1 MSRFWRSLQFRIPAV
16 FISAFLLALVAILVV
31 LSTYGKRLLEDY
43 ARREVMLSGQNIV
56 AELGGRVAYAESL
69 VRALANLGEGLAHD
83 VTLTRMLV
91 KEVMDSPG
99 TGAFIAGGGLWPEPY
114 QFDPQ
119 RERRSFFWGRD
130 AAGSLQYYDS
140 YNAPE
145 GAGYHQEEW
154 YVPARHV
161 PSGGV
166 FWSKSYMDPYS
177 YQPMVTVTAP
187 MHRAGRF
194 YGVTTIDLKLE
205 GLHELLERAA
215 RQLAGYAFAVD
226 RNGKLLAFP
235 DERQAKVYGLDQQG
249 QRTEEFIDVVQ
260 LARQQPQLGAYAQA
274 IQRMNEQ
281 RLAGATQLPG
291 YDPQLA
297 MQISDS
303 SYQIKT
309 EEARLIAAVL
319 ASMQG
324 KGVAWTAGY
333 QELFIDNDPLLGQ
346 PAFAAVFEMPQ
357 TYWKIVTVMPYSEA
371 MAASVAVYR
380 NLLIVIAVVMSAALL
395 AMLTVVRRLLVRP
408 ISDMSGQLRQL
419 TRAGGESGRLID
431 MPATHGE
438 LGELAYWFNRRTHQL
453 LDVQQELRQ
462 TQEGLERRVEER
474 THALREEMR
483 RRYEAQQ
490 LRDMQTDRAERQHA
504 AVVKLSLHEALW
516 EGDIVAAART
526 ITEVA
531 AEVMGVAR
539 VSVWLVDDSR
549 TSLNVVDLFDR
560 EAAAHRQG
568 LQLKMEDYPGYFAA
582 LAHDRSIAVED
593 IFNDAR
599 TAELQEYARA
609 LNVGALLDSPV
620 RIVGALCAVVCFE
633 NVGSPRAWHEDEIR
647 FAGEIADQV
656 KHALDTAG
664 RMESDRQIRRLAFYD
679 PLTELANR
687 RLFQETAQHEIDV
700 AQRHALF
707 GGLIYLD
714 LDNFKTLN
722 DSLGH
727 HVGDELLVQVA
738 LRLKTTLRKEDV
750 AARLGGDEFVVLI
763 PGMHAERQEAL
774 AQAMAVAGKLQAAL
788 TTTPYQ
794 LHGHEYIITS
804 SMGVTVYP
812 DGDGALSD
820 VLKHA
825 DTAMYHAKDEGKNR
839 ICPYSP
845 EMQEAADHR
854 QRIEQ
859 ELRVAI
865 AAGEFVLQ
873 YQPQLDDQG
882 GVVGAEALV
891 RWMHKERGMVL
902 PGEFIPVTEE
912 TSLILELGTWI
923 LREACRF
930 CCGVALNQI
939 AINIS
944 AIQFHQPD
952 FVETVARILSETG
965 LAPDRVMLE
974 LTEGIVIADI
984 DDTITKMNALRKLG
998 VRMSID
1004 DFGTGYSS
1012 LAYLKQL
1019 PLDQLKIND
1028 KFVRDVSVSLNDAVI
1043 AETIISMARHLGL
1056 KVVAEGVETADQF
1069 QFLHSKGCDL
1079 YQGYYFSLPLP
1090 AAALEEFLRDRDRL
1104 SVHHVTASK

>member
-16 FISAFLLALVAILVV
+16 FVSAFVLALAAILVV

-43 ARREVMLSGQNIV
+43 AKREVMLSGQNIV
-56 AELGGRVAYAESL
+56 AELGGRIAYAESL
-69 VRALANLGEGLAHD
+69 AGALANLGEGLAHD
-83 VTLTRMLV
+83 AALTQSLV
-91 KEVMDSPG
+91 KEVMDSSG
-99 TGAFIAGGGLWPEPY
+99 TEAFIAGGGLWPEPY

-119 RERRSFFWGRD
+119 QERRSFFFGRD
-130 AAGSLQYYDS
+130 AAGALQYLDG

-154 YVPARHV
+154 YVPARHM
-161 PSGGV
+161 PPGGA

-205 GLHELLERAA
+205 GLHELLERAS
-215 RQLAGYAFAVD
+215 RPLAGYAFAVD

-235 DERQAKVYGLDQQG
+235 DEKQAKVYSVDQQG
-249 QRTEEFIDVVQ
+249 RRTEEFIDVVR
-260 LARQQPQLGAYAQA
+260 LAQQQPQFSAYAQA
-274 IQRMNEQ
+274 ILRMNEQ
-281 RLAGATQLPG
+281 RLASASQLPEYVPDLATQITAG
-291 YDPQLA
+291 
-297 MQISDS
+297 

-319 ASMQG
+319 ATLQG
-324 KGVAWTAGY
+324 KGTTWRAGY

-346 PAFAAVFEMPQ
+346 AAFAAVFEMPR
-357 TYWKIVTVMPYSEA
+357 TYWKIVTVMPYSAA
-371 MAASVAVYR
+371 MAASNTIYTK
-380 NLLIVIAVVMSAALL
+380 LLIVIAVVMSAALL
-395 AMLTVVRRLLVRP
+395 AMLLVVRRILVRP

-419 TRAGGESGRLID
+419 TQSGGESGRLID
-431 MPATHGE
+431 LPATHGE
-438 LGELAYWFNRRTHQL
+438 LGQLALLFNRRTCQL

-462 TQEGLERRVEER
+462 AQEGLEARVEER
-474 THALREEMR
+474 TEALRQEMQR
-483 RRYEAQQ
+483 RQEVRQ
-490 LRDMQTDRAERQHA
+490 LRDLQIERAERQHA

-516 EGDIVAAART
+516 QGDIVTAAQT
-526 ITEVA
+526 INEVA
-531 AEVMGVAR
+531 AEVLGVAQA
-539 VSVWLVDDSR
+539 SIWLVDESR
-549 TSLNVVDLFDR
+549 TCIDVVDLFDR
-560 EAAAHRQG
+560 KAAVHRQG
-568 LQLKMEDYPGYFAA
+568 LQLKMEDNPIYFSA

-593 IFNDAR
+593 MFSDPR
-599 TAELQEYARA
+599 TVELLEYAQT
-609 LNVGALLDSPV
+609 LGIGALLDSPV

-633 NVGSPRAWHEDEIR
+633 HVGGPRVWHEDEIR

-664 RMESDRQIRRLAFYD
+664 RLESDRQIRRLAFYD

-700 AQRHALF
+700 AQRHAVY

-738 LRLKTTLRKEDV
+738 QRLKAALRKEDV

-763 PGMHAERQEAL
+763 PGMHAQRDEAL
-774 AQAMAVAGKLQAAL
+774 TQALTVAGKIQSAL
-788 TTTPYQ
+788 TTTPYH
-794 LHGHEYIITS
+794 LHGHEYVITS

-812 DGDGALSD
+812 DGEGNLSD

-825 DTAMYHAKDEGKNR
+825 DTAMYRAKDEGKNR

-845 EMQEAADHR
+845 EMQEAANRR
-854 QRIEQ
+854 QQIEQ
-859 ELRVAI
+859 ELRAAI
-865 AAGEFVLQ
+865 TAHEFELY
-873 YQPQLDDQG
+873 YQPQLNGQG
-882 GVVGAEALV
+882 EVVGAEALV
-891 RWMHKERGMVL
+891 RWIHKDRGMVT
-902 PGEFIPVTEE
+902 PDEFIPVAEE
-912 TSLILELGTWI
+912 TGLILELGAWI
-923 LREACRF
+923 VREACRF
-930 CCGVALNQI
+930 CCDLSLQQI

-952 FVETVARILSETG
+952 FVEAVARILDETG
-965 LAPDRVMLE
+965 VSPDRVMLE

-984 DDTITKMNALRKLG
+984 DDTITKMNALREVG

-1028 KFVRDVSVSLNDAVI
+1028 KFVRDVSISLNDAVI

-1056 KVVAEGVETADQF
+1056 KVVAEGVETVEQF
-1069 QFLHSKGCDL
+1069 QFLDSKGCDL
-1079 YQGYYFSLPLP
+1079 YQGYYFSRPLP
-1090 AAALEEFLRDRDRL
+1090 AAALEAFLGDEGRTLPR
-1104 SVHHVTASK
+1104 SVAATE